1 MTEIAATADADFPTA
16 AAPAAETTGKIA
28 PPSLAMR
35 IAYGFGSVASGVKD
49 NGFSYFL
56 LLFYTQVIG
65 IDARLVG
72 LAITLG
78 LVFDALI
85 DPVVGYWSDNLRSRW
100 GRRHPLM
107 YASVIPVAAL
117 YFMLWNPPVGWSDLA
132 IVGYMFGLGLLIR
145 ISFSLYEIPSA
156 ALAPELTDDYDA
168 RSSLISLRTFFGW
181 AGGIAIAVLMFG
193 AIFPAFSTP
202 AIPNGQFNR
211 EAYRLYG
218 MIASGAMFVAIL
230 VASFGTHA
238 RIPHLKVPPPA
249 RRRSLRTIF
258 SEIFETLSNRS
269 FFALFAT
276 SAFGL
281 IAGGVSASLSFYIN
295 IFFWGFT
302 SAQIALLT
310 SSVLISA
317 IIGGLLAPLATRTIG
332 KRRGAIIIGLVAFLG
347 APLPIVLRL
356 FDLIPAGSTGGVYWF
371 VLVATVL
378 DVGLIIAFQI
388 LAVSMMA
395 DLVEQSELQTG
406 RRSEGLFFASTSL
419 LGKLVAG
426 LGVTIASFVLTI
438 AGLKAGADPT
448 QVSPESIWRLGAL
461 YVPTVLGLWLAMLG
475 ALSFYKLTRSDHE
488 ANLAALA

>member
-1 MTEIAATADADFPTA
+1 MAQATYSATLLAGVPPLSRLIIVVGAA
-16 AAPAAETTGKIA
+16 
-28 PPSLAMR
+28 
-35 IAYGFGSVASGVKD
+35 
-49 NGFSYFL
+49 L
-56 LLFYTQVIG
+56 LL
-65 IDARLVG
+65 G
-72 LAITLG
+72 LAS
-78 LVFDALI
+78 LV
-85 DPVVGYWSDNLRSRW
+85 
-100 GRRHPLM
+100 
-107 YASVIPVAAL
+107 
-117 YFMLWNPPVGWSDLA
+117 
-132 IVGYMFGLGLLIR
+132 
-145 ISFSLYEIPSA
+145 
-156 ALAPELTDDYDA
+156 
-168 RSSLISLRTFFGW
+168 
-181 AGGIAIAVLMFG
+181 
-193 AIFPAFSTP
+193 
-202 AIPNGQFNR
+202 
-211 EAYRLYG
+211 
-218 MIASGAMFVAIL
+218 
-230 VASFGTHA
+230 
-238 RIPHLKVPPPA
+238 
-249 RRRSLRTIF
+249 
-258 SEIFETLSNRS
+258 
-269 FFALFAT
+269 
-276 SAFGL
+276 GL

-317 IIGGLLAPLATRTIG
+317 VIGGLLAPLATRTIG

-448 QVSPESIWRLGAL
+448 QVSPEAIWRLGAL
-461 YVPTVLGLWLAMLG
+461 YVPTVLGLWMALLG
-475 ALSFYKLTRSDHE
+475 ALSFYKLTRGDHE
-488 ANLAALA
+488 ANLAALAARRLLD